1 MGERGLSFPLETK
14 RLYIRPFR
22 TEDAD
27 ELHGIIGDPKVMDR
41 IPGGPSSTP
50 QETKIRLA
58 KIIEHQEKNG
68 FSLWALRT
76 KEQGNLI
83 GNCGLILVEGR
94 GPEVELAYDIAYE
107 FWGRGYATEAA
118 RECLRFG
125 FENLKLDRIIA
136 LTYSDHIASRR
147 VMEKIGMVYE
157 KASYYYD
164 RDLVQYV
171 TSKNQT

>member
-1 MGERGLSFPLETK
+1 MSFPLETK

-27 ELHGIIGDPKVMDR
+27 ELHEIFGDSRVMER
-41 IPGGPSSTP
+41 IPGGPSPTL
-50 QETKIRLA
+50 QETKGRLA

-68 FSLWALRT
+68 FSLWALID
-76 KEQGNLI
+76 KEKGNLI

-94 GPEVELAYDIAYE
+94 GPEIELSYDIAYE

-147 VMEKIGMVYE
+147 VMENIGMVYE
-157 KASYYYD
+157 KTGHYYD
-164 RDLVQYV
+164 RDLVQYFA
-171 TSKNQT
+171 SKNKE